1 MENKQPKTA
10 FILAAGFG
18 TRLKPYTDSLP
29 KALVPYKGKPMIENV
44 ISKLADCGYNRIL
57 INTHH
62 FYRKIEEYFSQ
73 REGNENIILIHEEKI
88 LGTGGALK
96 NAERYF
102 EDSDSLLIYNTDVD
116 SNVDLFELEKF
127 YVESKAA
134 ALLCVQDRKTSRYLL
149 CDKNNRIIG
158 RTESGNPIIYD
169 KNFLSYD
176 FKRAFCGIH
185 VINPAFVKDFPAAN
199 DSYDIIPQYMKLI
212 SEGNLIKSFDIRNAA
227 WKDLGRPDNL

>member
-1 MENKQPKTA
+1 MENKFSKTA

-18 TRLKPYTDSLP
+18 TRLQPYTDSLP

-44 ISKLADCGYNRIL
+44 ITKLVEYGYNRIL

-62 FYRKIEEYFSQ
+62 LYRKMEDYFSQ
-73 REGNENIILIHEEKI
+73 RQGNENIILIHEEKI

-96 NAERYF
+96 NAERYI

-116 SNVDLFELEKF
+116 SNVDLYELEKF

-158 RTESGNPIIYD
+158 RTESGNPVIYD
-169 KNFLSYD
+169 KNFNSYV
-176 FKRAFCGIH
+176 FKKAFCGIH
-185 VINPAFVKDFPAAN
+185 IVNPGIILDFPQINEA
-199 DSYDIIPQYMKLI
+199 YDIIPQYMKMI
-212 SEGNLIKSFDIRNAA
+212 SEGTMVSSFDISVSK
-227 WKDLGRPDNL
+227 WKDLGIPENL